1 MLKRG
6 RRTLSRSCPRLS
18 RKLQAF
24 RCEIKSGANIRKNC
38 RMANT
43 CPADTAAS
51 RTKQAFALRFPIAV
65 RTCVPYVSFLPL
77 RNVRFASRSLLS
89 CCFACPLWA
98 YAHERRPFFSRAQT
112 LFIVS
117 ANLFSRDEKPLPPN
131 VVATKGYA
139 ARLLANAYSF
149 AFARVSK
156 GQAAVVA
163 L

>member
-1 MLKRG
+1 MR
-6 RRTLSRSCPRLS
+6 
-18 RKLQAF
+18 
-24 RCEIKSGANIRKNC
+24 
-38 RMANT
+38 
-43 CPADTAAS
+43 PADTAAS

-89 CCFACPLWA
+89 CSFACPLWA

-117 ANLFSRDEKPLPPN
+117 ANLFYRDEKPPPPN
-131 VVATKGYA
+131 VVAAKGYA
-139 ARLLANAYSF
+139 AQLLVGACRLT
-149 AFARVSK
+149 FARALI
-156 GQAAVVA
+156 GWAAVVV

>member
-1 MLKRG
+1 
-6 RRTLSRSCPRLS
+6 
-18 RKLQAF
+18 
-24 RCEIKSGANIRKNC
+24 
-38 RMANT
+38 MANMR
-43 CPADTAAS
+43 PADTAAS
-51 RTKQAFALRFPIAV
+51 RTKQAFAVRFPIAV
-65 RTCVPYVSFLPL
+65 RTCVSYVPFLPL

-131 VVATKGYA
+131 VAAAKGYA
-139 ARLLANAYSF
+139 AQLLAGACRLSF
-149 AFARVSK
+149 ARASI
-156 GQAAVVA
+156 GWAAVVA